1 LPSGKNLPPKRTLVL
16 SFPLT
21 VFFFFHLF
29 FMQKL
34 SLKSLCEVHL
44 AVGSF
49 VRKKKNLH
57 TSGWYS
63 FHQSC
68 FTSFAYFFVPLGP
81 SI

>member
-1 LPSGKNLPPKRTLVL
+1 LLPKRTLSLLFFLFL
-16 SFPLT
+16 SPCL
-21 VFFFFHLF
+21 FFLLF

-49 VRKKKNLH
+49 VCKKNNLH

-68 FTSFAYFFVPLGP
+68 FTSFTSFFVPLVP